1 MTSPSACTFVEA
13 TSDLARAYYGG
24 PPPYS
29 FKGHVA
35 LLDDQ
40 PVGIGGVYYVD
51 RLPVA
56 FSEEKGVMSR
66 KDKARAAR
74 LLETM
79 IRGYRVPVFAIA
91 TEPTSVGL
99 LTKFGFEM
107 TPLVASLGPVMKR
120 VPPDV

>member
-1 MTSPSACTFVEA
+1 MTSSKVTFVEA
-13 TSDLARAYYGG
+13 TGDLALAYYGG

-35 LLDDQ
+35 LLDGQ
-40 PVGIGGVYYVD
+40 PVGIGGVYFVN

-56 FSEEKGVMSR
+56 FSEEKGLMSR
-66 KDKARAAR
+66 KDKARATR
-74 LLETM
+74 LLEKQ
-79 IRGYRVPVFAIA
+79 IKAFKAPVFAIA

-99 LTKFGFEM
+99 LTKLGFEM

-120 VPPDV
+120 LPDA